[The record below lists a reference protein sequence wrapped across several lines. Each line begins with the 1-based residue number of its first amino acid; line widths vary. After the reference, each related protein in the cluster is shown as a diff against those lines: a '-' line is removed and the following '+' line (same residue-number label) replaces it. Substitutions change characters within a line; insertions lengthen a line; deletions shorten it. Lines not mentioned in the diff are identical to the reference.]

1 MNVPDRLRHQ
11 DRPPVPA
18 RANQN
23 ASRAK
28 ADQLQWQF
36 RRGAESKEGGGAL
49 WRGAEATSQ
58 WAFQSAQRRPMV
70 GEHRN
75 PRRCEPID
83 AVAAGQW
90 ERRGGVP

>member
-36 RRGAESKEGGGAL
+36 RRGAESKEGGVPSGEGRRRRVSGRFKVRSADQ
-49 WRGAEATSQ
+49 WWANTGTRGVASQ
-58 WAFQSAQRRPMV
+58 
-70 GEHRN
+70 
-75 PRRCEPID
+75 
-83 AVAAGQW
+83 
-90 ERRGGVP
+90 